1 MKAQKPRIR
10 YPLIACLSA
19 IALSNA
25 GASPHLT
32 VFVLLAI
39 STGAAWQAS
48 RTGS

>member
-1 MKAQKPRIR
+1 MKAEKPRIR

-19 IALSNA
+19 IALTNA
-25 GASPHLT
+25 DASLYLT

-48 RTGS
+48 RSGS